1 MRGVHCLL
9 PSPSFGAPRGASPF
23 RSTIHYLSAPA
34 ITHPDFCV
42 VGEQTMELQ
51 KRGRALDA
59 SPPPAKP
66 RGPSQ
71 SRSVDSA
78 ARMGRHQRN
87 TMG

>member
-9 PSPSFGAPRGASPF
+9 PGSSSFGAPRGASP
-23 RSTIHYLSAPA
+23 RNTIHYLSAPS
-34 ITHPDFCV
+34 ITHSDFGV

-51 KRGRALDA
+51 KSRRALDA